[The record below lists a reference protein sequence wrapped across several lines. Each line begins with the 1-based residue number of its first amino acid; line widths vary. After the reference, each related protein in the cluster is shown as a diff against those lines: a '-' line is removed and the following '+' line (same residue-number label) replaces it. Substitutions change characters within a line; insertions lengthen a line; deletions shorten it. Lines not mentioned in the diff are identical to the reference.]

1 MCYRLTFEVPKLKR
15 KRNRCQ
21 LELIAFEVSHFAV
34 VFRARKRTSDDGI
47 AQLVGSNCIM
57 SQGYFLYPQYAN
69 LVASITTTV
78 RNGRLL
84 RPLDPTPSFHHP
96 APYSHYHIT
105 HNPPRPRNTRYRRT
119 APPPLRERC
128 TKLQSPNHTWRDR
141 FPSMDRRQV
150 GDLVLPPGGLYPC
163 VHHRIRGIREVER
176 RI

>member
-15 KRNRCQ
+15 KRNRYQ

-34 VFRARKRTSDDGI
+34 IFRARKGRAMTESHNWSGP
-47 AQLVGSNCIM
+47 L

-84 RPLDPTPSFHHP
+84 RPLDPTHSFHHP
-96 APYSHYHIT
+96 APYSNYHIT